1 MVEGVDQGALERALS
16 TGEGSTCVAPLA
28 IGALKLPGQVIVL
41 RRYLGARRPSAIV
54 LGVSDGTLLA
64 TGERGEPTEM
74 VGNRAVELLW
84 SNAEERRLLY
94 PDATLD
100 TFDARLRHTLLL
112 GTSLGSYG
120 SLAWISVQALQ
131 DRVAGDAGTETNRFG
146 RVADMMAL
154 EHTFRDGALA
164 ALERSDGRFQ
174 ASPWF
179 ERALALSA
187 KERLPLFVVSVP
199 MRSGYRQ
206 VVSESAVG
214 RRYRAWLESE
224 LAHRSGV
231 TFVDL
236 SAVADDDAF
245 IDGVHLGPK
254 GAARF
259 SEELAKL
266 LRARSASETTRDS
279 VEP

>member
-1 MVEGVDQGALERALS
+1 
-16 TGEGSTCVAPLA
+16 
-28 IGALKLPGQVIVL
+28 
-41 RRYLGARRPSAIV
+41 
-54 LGVSDGTLLA
+54 
-64 TGERGEPTEM
+64 
-74 VGNRAVELLW
+74 
-84 SNAEERRLLY
+84 
-94 PDATLD
+94 
-100 TFDARLRHTLLL
+100 
-112 GTSLGSYG
+112 
-120 SLAWISVQALQ
+120 
-131 DRVAGDAGTETNRFG
+131 
-146 RVADMMAL
+146 
-154 EHTFRDGALA
+154 
-164 ALERSDGRFQ
+164 
-174 ASPWF
+174 
-179 ERALALSA
+179 
-187 KERLPLFVVSVP
+187 
-199 MRSGYRQ
+199 
-206 VVSESAVG
+206 VSESAVG